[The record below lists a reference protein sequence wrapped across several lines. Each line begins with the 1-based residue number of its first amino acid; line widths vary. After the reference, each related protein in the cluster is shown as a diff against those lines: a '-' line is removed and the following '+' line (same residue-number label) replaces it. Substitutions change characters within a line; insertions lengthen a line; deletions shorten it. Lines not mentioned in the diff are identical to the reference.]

1 MIARQWEY
9 LLTFGTEFAVLAC
22 QLLVYR
28 ELAHL
33 SGKEAFALFAIGRR
47 TVSLV
52 APVFLAGLG
61 TALPRFVA
69 RSNGANRGISER
81 YFGAAS
87 AFVLCVALIGSV
99 VLCSFRA
106 FFAYLLFGSGSYAYL
121 IVPLTFM
128 VCGVVLHSVVYAYF
142 RGMLQMVKANVLELV
157 NLGLIPVGA
166 LLVYPHSMP
175 AMFLFC
181 GLGWIICATV
191 ALFKAPWRAIGWHP
205 QQLRELFTYGIQR
218 LPGDFLHLA
227 LLTLPA
233 TLLAHSAGLTY
244 AGALAFATSFLT
256 LQAALFGP
264 ASLVLLP
271 RASHMVAHGNFDEL
285 RSHVIAA
292 IKLVTLASFAL
303 AVLVEFGASRLVLAY
318 MGQGYEDVASGL
330 RLVALATVP
339 YALYC
344 ILRGLIDAYHEFAL
358 NSWNNF
364 LAIILF
370 LAGSFLC
377 IATKHPTLVPEV
389 LVAALFLLGGL
400 TLFETWKILE
410 KLKPEVQ
417 V

>member
-1 MIARQWEY
+1 M
-9 LLTFGTEFAVLAC
+9 LAC

-28 ELAHL
+28 QLAHI
-33 SGKEAFALFAIGRR
+33 SGKEAFALFAISRR
-47 TVSLV
+47 TVSLI

-69 RSNGANRGISER
+69 HSNGANRGISKR

-87 AFVLCVALIGSV
+87 AFVLCVALVGSV
-99 VLCSFRA
+99 VICTFRA
-106 FFAYLLFGSGSYAYL
+106 FFAFLLFGNGSYAYL

-142 RGMLQMVKANVLELV
+142 RGMLQMVKANILEFV
-157 NLGLIPVGA
+157 NLGLIPVAA
-166 LLVYPHSMP
+166 LLIYPHSMP
-175 AMFLFC
+175 AMFLLC
-181 GLGWIICATV
+181 GLGWVTCATV
-191 ALFKAPWRAIGWHP
+191 GLFRAPWRSIGWHP
-205 QQLRELFTYGIQR
+205 QQLRELITYGIQR

-271 RASHMVAHGNFDEL
+271 RASHMFAHGNFGEL
-285 RSHVIAA
+285 RAHVIAA
-292 IKLVTLASFAL
+292 IKLVTLASLAL
-303 AVLVEFGASRLVLAY
+303 AIIVEFGSSRLVLAY
-318 MGQGYEDVASGL
+318 MGPGYEDVASGL

-344 ILRGLIDAYHEFAL
+344 ILRGLIDAYHELAI
-358 NSWNNF
+358 NTWNNL
-364 LAIILF
+364 LAIALF
-370 LAGSFLC
+370 LGGSFLC
-377 IATKHPTLVPEV
+377 IATKHPALIPEV

-400 TLFETWKILE
+400 TLFETWKILR
-410 KLKPEVQ
+410 KLGSEVR